1 MTTND
6 WISVAAS
13 IGGGLLAGIV
23 LSRVVAIA
31 LGRPSRPQP
40 IRDAA
45 RPLASLAF
53 SVGLVAGLLVALG
66 IVQPEAV
73 AQLRNDAVSFVPK
86 ILTAVIIVILA
97 NVLSSFAVAALGRAL
112 ARATPAVQ
120 RQAAGLARG
129 LILVM
134 ALLLAVGTLGID
146 TTVVNLGV
154 AAAFFAVAASF
165 TLLVGLGGRTVASEV
180 ASSRA
185 VRRLVKVGDVITVGQ
200 PADQISGAI
209 IALHPTAVEVQVG
222 DDVVLVPS
230 SRIVSESIGV
240 ERAGDDP
247 AP

>member
-13 IGGGLLAGIV
+13 IGGGLLVGVV

-40 IRDAA
+40 IQDSA

-53 SVGLVAGLLVALG
+53 SVGLVSGLLVALG
-66 IVQPEAV
+66 IVQPDAV
-73 AQLRNDAVSFVPK
+73 AQLRNDAVAFVPK

-97 NVLSSFAVAALGRAL
+97 NVLSSFAVAALGQVL

-209 IALHPTAVEVQVG
+209 IALHPTAVELQVG

-230 SRIVSESIGV
+230 SRIVSETLGV
-240 ERAGDDP
+240 ERVADET
-247 AP
+247 AS